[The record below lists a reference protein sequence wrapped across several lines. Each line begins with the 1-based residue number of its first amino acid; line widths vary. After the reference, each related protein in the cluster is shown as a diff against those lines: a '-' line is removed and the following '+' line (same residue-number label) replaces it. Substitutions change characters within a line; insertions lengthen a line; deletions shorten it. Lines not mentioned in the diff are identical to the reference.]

1 MKIIEILEEFR
12 KIFANERDKG
22 TAFEKIVKIYLENEP
37 KYREIIEKVWMW
49 TDFPYRDNIGD
60 TGIDLVAKTVYDEY
74 WAIQCKFYAEDHE
87 ITKGDVD
94 TFLATSSKYF
104 YVDGEKR
111 KYDYR
116 LFASTTNYYSKNAEE
131 TLLDQD
137 PPVGRISLE
146 TLLESQI
153 DWKKYSP
160 VQNVIELKDK
170 KTPRNHQNK
179 AIKDVLYGFKKHDR
193 GKLIM
198 ACGTGKTFTVA
209 NVIKEYNKP
218 TLVLAHNKTLAGQ
231 LYSELKEFFPE
242 NRVEYFISN
251 FDFYQ
256 PEAYIPGRDLYI
268 DKNAKTNYEIEML
281 RSAAMNSLIERED
294 VIVVASVA
302 SIYGLGN
309 PEQYKEMIFSLRVDQ
324 DIDRRELLTFLVDRQ
339 YQRNDIEQTK
349 GTFRVRGDVI
359 EIVPGHSESYLIRIE
374 LFGDTVERICE
385 VDPLTG
391 HILGSYNTYTIYPA
405 YGYVTKKEQMLKA
418 CDTIS
423 KELEERLQYFK
434 DETKLLEYERL
445 DQRTRHDVEM
455 LREVG
460 MCPGI
465 ENYSRHIDGRKA
477 GQRPYTLIDYFP
489 KDFLLV
495 VDESHVMLPQIRGM
509 YNGDRSRKET
519 LVEYGFRLP
528 SALDNRPLVFEE
540 FEDLIHQAIFVSAT
554 PGDYELDKVHHQVVE
569 QIIRPTGLL
578 DPIIEVRP
586 IDGQVDDII
595 DEIHQRIEKN
605 ERVLITT
612 LTKRMAED
620 LSAYL
625 VELGLKVAYLHSD
638 TKTLERTEILR
649 DLRLGKY
656 DVLVGINLLREGL
669 DLPEVS
675 LVCIL
680 DADKEGFLR
689 SERSLIQTIGRAARN
704 SHGKVIM
711 YGDKITDSMQ
721 KAIDETARRREIQE
735 KYNKEHG
742 IIPQT
747 IKKEIREAIHG
758 QENVDEAISLVKKGK
773 KAKKKDKETL
783 IKELEKQMKE
793 AAKALDFERAMELR
807 DMMLEL
813 QGEV

>member
-1 MKIIEILEEFR
+1 MQKFKLVSPFSPMGDQEEAI
-12 KIFANERDKG
+12 KQ
-22 TAFEKIVKIYLENEP
+22 
-37 KYREIIEKVWMW
+37 
-49 TDFPYRDNIGD
+49 
-60 TGIDLVAKTVYDEY
+60 LVAGIKEGKKEQV
-74 WAIQCKFYAEDHE
+74 
-87 ITKGDVD
+87 
-94 TFLATSSKYF
+94 
-104 YVDGEKR
+104 
-111 KYDYR
+111 
-116 LFASTTNYYSKNAEE
+116 
-131 TLLDQD
+131 LL
-137 PPVGRISLE
+137 GG
-146 TLLESQI
+146 T
-153 DWKKYSP
+153 
-160 VQNVIELKDK
+160 
-170 KTPRNHQNK
+170 
-179 AIKDVLYGFKKHDR
+179 
-193 GKLIM
+193 
-198 ACGTGKTFTVA
+198 GTGKTFTVS
-209 NVIKEYNKP
+209 NVIAAVNKP

-324 DIDRRELLTFLVDRQ
+324 DIDRKELLTYLVDRQ

-359 EIVPGHSESYLIRIE
+359 EIVPGHTESWLIRIE
-374 LFGDTVERICE
+374 LFGDTVERISE

-391 HILGSYNTYTIYPA
+391 HVLGVYNTYTIYPA
-405 YGYVTKKEQMLKA
+405 YGYVTKKEQILKA
-418 CDTIS
+418 CDTITA
-423 KELEERLQYFK
+423 ELENRLETFK
-434 DETKLLEYERL
+434 AETKLLEHERL
-445 DQRTRHDVEM
+445 EQRTRHDVEM

-465 ENYSRHIDGRKA
+465 ENYSRHIDGRDE

-489 KDFLLV
+489 KDFLMI
-495 VDESHVMLPQIRGM
+495 VDESHVMLPQVRGM

-528 SALDNRPLVFEE
+528 SALDNRPLRFEE
-540 FEDLIHQAIFVSAT
+540 FEKIINQVIYVSAT
-554 PGDYELDKVHHQVVE
+554 PGDYELEHVENKVVE

-578 DPIIEVRP
+578 DPVIEVRP
-586 IDGQVDDII
+586 TKDQIDDII
-595 DEIHQRIEKN
+595 SEIKIRQDRN

-625 VELGLKVAYLHSD
+625 KELGIKVAYLHSD

-689 SERSLIQTIGRAARN
+689 SNCSLIQTIGRAARN
-704 SHGKVIM
+704 SNGEVIM
-711 YGDKITDSMQ
+711 YGDKITDSMAY
-721 KAIDETARRREIQE
+721 AIEETNRRRKIQDA
-735 KYNKEHG
+735 YNKEHN
-742 IIPQT
+742 ITPTT
-747 IKKEIREAIHG
+747 IHKEIRDAIRG
-758 QENVDEAISLVKKGK
+758 QEVIDDAASLVKKGK
-773 KAKKKDKETL
+773 KASKKDKQVM
-783 IKELEKQMKE
+783 IQELEKQMKD
-793 AAKALDFERAMELR
+793 AAKVLDFERAMELR
-807 DMMLEL
+807 DIIMEL
-813 QGEV
+813 QGEK